1 MFLENREIINSL
13 EGDLVNKSYSH
24 AYLFCGS
31 RGIGKFSHA
40 KNFARAILKDD
51 SEAIRFFSGI
61 DDYEDTDLYIVKNQG
76 NIKKEE
82 IEEIIENSFSKPY
95 SGSHKIV
102 IIDDFDKV
110 TVEGQNALLKT
121 LEEPMDYLI
130 LILISSTMKKI
141 LPTII
146 SRCRVLKF
154 SDVTGD
160 RIEDFLKK
168 KNITE
173 KNARLFS
180 RLSNG
185 NVSLALKYSEDPE
198 LLSKREDLIKVLD
211 KIIRNTEFI
220 FDEFT
225 FFKDNRED
233 FAEIL
238 NFMLIWYLDL
248 VYLKSG
254 REEKIVNTDKIDLLK
269 LENISVDRAIKSYDA
284 IINALVRNEKNI
296 NFDLNVETLL
306 MELGGVR

>member
-24 AYLFCGS
+24 SYLFCGS

-61 DDYEDTDLYIVKNQG
+61 DDYEDADLYIVKNQG

-269 LENISVDRAIKSYDA
+269 LENISVARAIKSYDA